1 MKKNNKRKIDEESQ
15 QLYGLVEKRTEKRIH
30 NIINFEALECEKS
43 LNINQ

>member
-15 QLYGLVEKRTEKRIH
+15 QLYGLVEKRTEKCIH
-30 NIINFEALECEKS
+30 KIINFEALECEKS